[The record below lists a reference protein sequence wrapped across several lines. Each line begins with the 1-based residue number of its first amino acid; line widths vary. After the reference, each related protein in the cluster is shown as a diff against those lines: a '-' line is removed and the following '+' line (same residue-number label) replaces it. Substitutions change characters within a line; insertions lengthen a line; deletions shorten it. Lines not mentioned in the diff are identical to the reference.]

1 PLPSVPLTHDG
12 DLRAQLVARR
22 AQFFVDVAVARVE
35 LRRDLVLDERLI
47 ELAGRREPPAAEEVI
62 LRRAQARAI
71 EPEPRV
77 RVVGMLAD
85 GFRVLDDGAVVVLP
99 ALGVA
104 AVAQRG
110 RRDAPGCGEAE

>member
-1 PLPSVPLTHDG
+1 MTTTVFGAVTRKKVRVALATEPRASSSVAF
-12 DLRAQLVARR
+12 LRSTVTGVSRNAESKIRLMLAR
-22 AQFFVDVAVARVE
+22 
-35 LRRDLVLDERLI
+35 
-47 ELAGRREPPAAEEVI
+47 
-62 LRRAQARAI
+62 RAI

-85 GFRVLDDGAVVVLP
+85 GFGVLDDGAVVILP

-110 RRDAPGCGEAE
+110 RRDARGCGEAGQQTGGAAHVMGGREQ